1 MNREQRITSLCCAA
15 LVTVVIGCAAPQ
27 PTSYE
32 PLSLNVFL
40 PNPYGYSDKHV
51 GDDEYT
57 VVVHGNS
64 LTSRERAAQIAL
76 LRAAKLTIEQNRSH
90 FLVMKRISET
100 MSTSHSNIVTMFLPG
115 VIPFSLPVGEL
126 SPTREPDVVLL
137 IRLLPADASLDPDV
151 INAAEI
157 IKNLESEL
165 RSK

>member
-1 MNREQRITSLCCAA
+1 MNRKQRITSLCGAA
-15 LVTVVIGCAAPQ
+15 LITVVVGCAAPQ
-27 PTSYE
+27 PTGYE
-32 PLSLNVFL
+32 PLSLNGFL
-40 PNPYGYSDKHV
+40 PNPYGYCDKHV

-64 LTSRERAAQIAL
+64 LTSLERAARIAL

-90 FLVMKRISET
+90 FLVMKRISEI
-100 MSTSHSNIVTMFLPG
+100 MSTPHSNTVTMFLPG

-137 IRLLPADASLDPDV
+137 IRLLPADDSLDPDA
-151 INAAEI
+151 INAAET
-157 IKNLESEL
+157 IKNLEPEL